1 MASAA
6 FATAAN
12 AADTQTSPVIAARIA
27 AATVIIDHHAPAQ
40 ARMMRCVAATNARH
54 GELAVTD
61 WRDQIRRADEVLE
74 KAGITAL
81 QRLSLLARVA
91 PEVLLAAKGSEA
103 EERAAC
109 AANEGSWQER
119 WSLLMFATFAADLRE
134 ALTGTR

>member
-6 FATAAN
+6 FATATS

-81 QRLSLLARVA
+81 QRLSLLARVR
-91 PEVLLAAKGSEA
+91 PEILLAAQGSVED
-103 EERAAC
+103 ERAAC
-109 AANEGSWQER
+109 AANDSDWEGR
-119 WSLLMFATFAADLRE
+119 WSLLMAATFAPDLRE